1 MARRMKKR
9 RVNHAKKNYKI
20 VFFLGLILILFFM
33 LFSVIFSVINMGNN
47 KIVKG
52 VKIGEIDVSNLTREE
67 AKKKIENWYKEVAL
81 NDITVVYEN
90 LEENFK
96 IEQFE
101 AKVDIESLIKEAYL
115 VGKTGNI
122 LKDNYD
128 ILFSMLF
135 KKNIEFNIEM
145 NEEEINKKIEEIN
158 KKLPNAMEDSNYYIE
173 ETKLIITKGKSGI
186 QIEDKQFKDL
196 LKQTIIN
203 EENRR
208 FTIPTK
214 QITPEEIDI
223 KKIHDEIYKE
233 AKNAYISQEPVE
245 VHPHVNGINFA
256 ISIEEAKKILE
267 EEKEEYNIP
276 LNIEEPEITIE
287 KLGKE
292 AFPQLLGTFSTTY
305 NTTNTNRVT
314 NLELSSE
321 KINGTIILP
330 GEIFSYNKVVGER
343 TIAKGY
349 KEAAVYYNGKVV
361 DGIGGG
367 ICQLSS
373 TLYNAV
379 IYANLEIT
387 QRSNHRFLT
396 SYVTAGRDATVS
408 WGTLDFCFKNTR
420 NYPIRI
426 DSSVKNGVVTTS
438 IYGMKE
444 EKEYEIVIE
453 STVEE
458 VIPYTINYVK
468 DSTLEEGTEE
478 IKQYGSNGA
487 KSVTYKITKYNGA
500 IVSKEL
506 LSTDTYSALERI
518 IKKGNKKVQG
528 VSAEVEEKDDVKE
541 NAMNEL
547 NPELLEAIKE
557 LE

>member
-1 MARRMKKR
+1 
-9 RVNHAKKNYKI
+9 
-20 VFFLGLILILFFM
+20 
-33 LFSVIFSVINMGNN
+33 
-47 KIVKG
+47 
-52 VKIGEIDVSNLTREE
+52 
-67 AKKKIENWYKEVAL
+67 
-81 NDITVVYEN
+81 
-90 LEENFK
+90 
-96 IEQFE
+96 
-101 AKVDIESLIKEAYL
+101 
-115 VGKTGNI
+115 
-122 LKDNYD
+122 
-128 ILFSMLF
+128 
-135 KKNIEFNIEM
+135 M
-145 NEEEINKKIEEIN
+145 NEEEINKKIDEIN
-158 KKLPNAMEDSNYYIE
+158 KKLPNAMEKSNYYIE
-173 ETKLIITKGKSGI
+173 ESSLIITKGKSGN
-186 QIEDKQFKDL
+186 QIENEKFKEL
-196 LKQTIIN
+196 LN
-203 EENRR
+203 ESISKESNRV
-208 FTIPTK
+208 FTIPIK
-214 QITPEEIDI
+214 QITPEEINI
-223 KKIHDEIYKE
+223 EKIHNEICKE
-233 AKNAYISQEPVE
+233 AKNAYVSQEPIE

-276 LNIEEPEITIE
+276 LIIVEPEITIE

-305 NTTNTNRVT
+305 NISNKNRVT

-330 GEIFSYNKVVGER
+330 GETFSYNKVVGER

-387 QRSNHRFLT
+387 ERNNHRFLT

-420 NYPIRI
+420 SYPIRI

-438 IYGMKE
+438 IYGIKE

-468 DSTLEEGTEE
+468 DNTLEEGNEE

-487 KSVTYKITKYNGA
+487 KSVTYKIVKYNGA

-518 IKKGNKKVQG
+518 IKKGSKKVQG

-541 NAMNEL
+541 NTMKDL